1 MKEEFSENKRL
12 YSPYILCVYM
22 LSVGLINY
30 FNPSYLIVF
39 EDFPNAQDDGRSV
52 FLISGAFFIFQ
63 IYNHSIILYQRL
75 IDTFVVILLILTLV
89 YPTMCL
95 IGVFIFSTSYLYFVF
110 LNLTII
116 YIILNDKNK

>member
-30 FNPSYLIVF
+30 FYPSYLIVF
-39 EDFPNAQDDGRSV
+39 EDFPNAQDDARSA
-52 FLISGAFFIFQ
+52 FLIGGAFFIFQ
-63 IYNHSIILYQRL
+63 IYNHSTVLYQRL
-75 IDTFVVILLILTLV
+75 IDTLIVILLILTLV

-95 IGVFIFSTSYLYFVF
+95 IGIFIFSTSYLYFVF
-110 LNLTII
+110 INLTII

>member
-30 FNPSYLIVF
+30 FYPSYLIVF

-75 IDTFVVILLILTLV
+75 IDTFVVILLILTMV

-116 YIILNDKNK
+116 YLILRDKNK

>member
-1 MKEEFSENKRL
+1 MKEEFLENKRL

-39 EDFPNAQDDGRSV
+39 EDFPNAQDDSRSV
-52 FLISGAFFIFQ
+52 FMIAGSFFIFQ
-63 IYNHSIILYQRL
+63 IYNLSTILYQRL

-95 IGVFIFSTSYLYFVF
+95 IGVFIFSLSYLYFVF
-110 LNLTII
+110 INLTLI
-116 YIILNDKNK
+116 YLILRDKNK

>member
-30 FNPSYLIVF
+30 FYPSYLIVF
-39 EDFPNAQDDGRSV
+39 EDFPNAQDDARSV

-63 IYNHSIILYQRL
+63 IYNHSTVLYQRL
-75 IDTFVVILLILTLV
+75 IDTLVVILLILTLV

-116 YIILNDKNK
+116 YLILRDKNK

>member
-30 FNPSYLIVF
+30 FYPSYLIVF
-39 EDFPNAQDDGRSV
+39 EDFPNAQDDARSA
-52 FLISGAFFIFQ
+52 FLIGGAFFIFQ
-63 IYNHSIILYQRL
+63 IYNHSTVLYQRL

-110 LNLTII
+110 INLTII

>member
-30 FNPSYLIVF
+30 FYPSYLIVF

-63 IYNHSIILYQRL
+63 IYNHSTVLYQRL
-75 IDTFVVILLILTLV
+75 IDTLVVILLILTLV

>member
-110 LNLTII
+110 INLTII

>member
-30 FNPSYLIVF
+30 FYPSYLIVF

-75 IDTFVVILLILTLV
+75 IDTFVVILLTLTLV

>member
-110 LNLTII
+110 LNLTLI
-116 YIILNDKNK
+116 YLILRDKNK

>member
-30 FNPSYLIVF
+30 FYPSYLIVF
-39 EDFPNAQDDGRSV
+39 EDFPNAQDDARSA
-52 FLISGAFFIFQ
+52 FLIGGAFFIFQ
-63 IYNHSIILYQRL
+63 IYNHSTVLYQRL
-75 IDTFVVILLILTLV
+75 IDTLVVILLILTLV

-110 LNLTII
+110 INLTII

>member
-75 IDTFVVILLILTLV
+75 IDTFVVILLTLTLV

>member
-30 FNPSYLIVF
+30 FYPSYLIVF
-39 EDFPNAQDDGRSV
+39 EDFPNAQDDARSV

-63 IYNHSIILYQRL
+63 IYNHSTVLYQRL

-110 LNLTII
+110 INLTII

>member
-30 FNPSYLIVF
+30 FYPSYLIVF

-75 IDTFVVILLILTLV
+75 IDTFVVIFLILTLV

-110 LNLTII
+110 LNLTLL
-116 YIILNDKNK
+116 YLILRDKNK

>member
-12 YSPYILCVYM
+12 YSPYILCIYM

-30 FNPSYLIVF
+30 FIPSYLIVF
-39 EDFPNAQDDGRSV
+39 NDFPNAQDDARSV
-52 FLISGAFFIFQ
+52 FLIGGAFFIFQ
-63 IYNHSIILYQRL
+63 IYNHSTVLYQRL
-75 IDTFVVILLILTLV
+75 IDTLVVILLILTLV

-95 IGVFIFSTSYLYFVF
+95 IGVFIFSASYLYFVF
-110 LNLTII
+110 INLTII

>member
-30 FNPSYLIVF
+30 FYPSYLIVF
-39 EDFPNAQDDGRSV
+39 EDFPNAQDNARSA
-52 FLISGAFFIFQ
+52 FLIGGAFFIFQ
-63 IYNHSIILYQRL
+63 IYNHSTILYQRL
-75 IDTFVVILLILTLV
+75 IDTFVVILLTLTLV

-95 IGVFIFSTSYLYFVF
+95 IGVFIFSPSYLYFVF
-110 LNLTII
+110 LNLTLI
-116 YIILNDKNK
+116 YLILRDKNK

>member
-1 MKEEFSENKRL
+1 MKEEFLENKRL

-30 FNPSYLIVF
+30 FYPSYLIVF

-63 IYNHSIILYQRL
+63 IYNHSTVLYQRL

-110 LNLTII
+110 INLTII

>member
-1 MKEEFSENKRL
+1 MKEEFLENKRL

-30 FNPSYLIVF
+30 FIPSYLIVF
-39 EDFPNAQDDGRSV
+39 NDFPNAQDDARSA
-52 FLISGAFFIFQ
+52 FLIGGAFFIFQ
-63 IYNHSIILYQRL
+63 IYNTSTVLYQRL

-95 IGVFIFSTSYLYFVF
+95 TGVFIFSESYLYFVF
-110 LNLTII
+110 INLTII

>member
-30 FNPSYLIVF
+30 FYPSYLIVF
-39 EDFPNAQDDGRSV
+39 EDFPNAQDDARSA
-52 FLISGAFFIFQ
+52 FLIGGAFFIFQ
-63 IYNHSIILYQRL
+63 IYNHSTVLYQRL

>member
-30 FNPSYLIVF
+30 FYPSYLIVF

-63 IYNHSIILYQRL
+63 IYNHSITLYQRL

-95 IGVFIFSTSYLYFVF
+95 IGVFIFSTSYLFFVF
-110 LNLTII
+110 INLTII

>member
-12 YSPYILCVYM
+12 YSPYILCIYM

-30 FNPSYLIVF
+30 FIPSYLIIF
-39 EDFPNAQDDGRSV
+39 NDFPNAQDDARSV
-52 FLISGAFFIFQ
+52 FLIAGAFFIFQ
-63 IYNHSIILYQRL
+63 IYNHSTVLYQRL
-75 IDTFVVILLILTLV
+75 IDTLVVILLILTLV

-110 LNLTII
+110 LNLTLI
-116 YIILNDKNK
+116 YLILRDKNK

>member
-30 FNPSYLIVF
+30 FYPSYLIVF

-63 IYNHSIILYQRL
+63 IYNHSTVLYQRL

-110 LNLTII
+110 LNLTLI
-116 YIILNDKNK
+116 YLILRDKNK

>member
-12 YSPYILCVYM
+12 YSPYILCIYI

-30 FNPSYLIVF
+30 FIPSYLIIF
-39 EDFPNAQDDGRSV
+39 NDFPNAQDDARSV
-52 FLISGAFFIFQ
+52 FLIAGSFFIFQ

-75 IDTFVVILLILTLV
+75 IDTFVVILLTLTLV

-116 YIILNDKNK
+116 YLILRDKNK

>member
-30 FNPSYLIVF
+30 FYPSYLIVF

-63 IYNHSIILYQRL
+63 IYNHSTVLYQRL
-75 IDTFVVILLILTLV
+75 IDTLIVILLILTLV

-110 LNLTII
+110 INLTII
-116 YIILNDKNK
+116 YIVLNDKNK

>member
-1 MKEEFSENKRL
+1 
-12 YSPYILCVYM
+12 M

-39 EDFPNAQDDGRSV
+39 EDFPNAQDDARSA

-63 IYNHSIILYQRL
+63 IYNHSTVLYQRL
-75 IDTFVVILLILTLV
+75 IDTLVVILLILTLV

-110 LNLTII
+110 INLTII

>member
-1 MKEEFSENKRL
+1 
-12 YSPYILCVYM
+12 M
-22 LSVGLINY
+22 LSFGLINY
-30 FNPSYLIVF
+30 FIPSYLIVF
-39 EDFPNAQDDGRSV
+39 NDFPNAQDDARSA
-52 FLISGAFFIFQ
+52 FLIGGAFFIFQ
-63 IYNHSIILYQRL
+63 IYNTSTVLYQRL

-110 LNLTII
+110 INLTII

>member
-30 FNPSYLIVF
+30 FYPSYLIVF

-63 IYNHSIILYQRL
+63 IYNHSTVLYQRL
-75 IDTFVVILLILTLV
+75 IDTLVVILLILTLV

-116 YIILNDKNK
+116 YLILRDKNK

>member
-12 YSPYILCVYM
+12 YSPYILCIYM
-22 LSVGLINY
+22 LLLGLINY
-30 FNPSYLIVF
+30 FIPSYLIVF
-39 EDFPNAQDDGRSV
+39 NDFPNAQDDARSA
-52 FLISGAFFIFQ
+52 FLIGGAFFIFQ
-63 IYNHSIILYQRL
+63 IYNHSTVLYQRL

-95 IGVFIFSTSYLYFVF
+95 IGVFIFSTSYLYFDF

-116 YIILNDKNK
+116 YFILNDKNK

>member
-30 FNPSYLIVF
+30 FYPSYLIVF

-116 YIILNDKNK
+116 YLILRDKNK

>member
-1 MKEEFSENKRL
+1 MKEEFLENKRL

-30 FNPSYLIVF
+30 FIPSYLIVF
-39 EDFPNAQDDGRSV
+39 NDFPNAQDDARSV
-52 FLISGAFFIFQ
+52 FLIGGAFFIFQ
-63 IYNHSIILYQRL
+63 IYNHSTVLYQRL

-110 LNLTII
+110 INLTII

>member
-1 MKEEFSENKRL
+1 MKEEFLENKRL

-30 FNPSYLIVF
+30 FIPSYLIVF
-39 EDFPNAQDDGRSV
+39 NNFPNAQDDNRSV

-63 IYNHSIILYQRL
+63 IYNTSTVLYQRL

-95 IGVFIFSTSYLYFVF
+95 IGVFIFSASYLYFVF
-110 LNLTII
+110 INLTII

>member
-30 FNPSYLIVF
+30 FYPSYLIVF

-95 IGVFIFSTSYLYFVF
+95 IGVFIFSTSYLFFVF
-110 LNLTII
+110 INLTII

>member
-30 FNPSYLIVF
+30 FYPSYLIVF